1 MFLAALFGALA
12 ATSSSCVPQTA
23 KAPLRQVDEH
33 VQAACEGLAQL
44 LATQAG
50 SPDAERIEAASCAVE
65 GMTRTLREMLLSQQ
79 IEAARAKGVFV
90 PAVNSGAFEDAAQA
104 AE

>member
-1 MFLAALFGALA
+1 MGCA
-12 ATSSSCVPQTA
+12 SVKP
-23 KAPLRQVDEH
+23 PLRQVDEH
-33 VQAACEGLAQL
+33 VQAACNGLAQL
-44 LATQAG
+44 LAAQAG
-50 SPDAERIEAASCAVE
+50 SADVDAIVAATCAAE

-90 PAVNSGAFEDAAQA
+90 PNVNSGAFEDAGAAA